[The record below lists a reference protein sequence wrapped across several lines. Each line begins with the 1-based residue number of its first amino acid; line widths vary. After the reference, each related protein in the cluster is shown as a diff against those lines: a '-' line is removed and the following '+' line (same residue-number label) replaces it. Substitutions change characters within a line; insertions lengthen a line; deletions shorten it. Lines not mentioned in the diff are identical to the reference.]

1 MAARYEG
8 TKLHKSIQ
16 KLGIQLQTPCIQIPK
31 LGHARIMHEA
41 PRQTDRGVHKI
52 WRWVEPVVVVVVA
65 PQKVKKNWVKFQQTR
80 H

>member
-8 TKLHKSIQ
+8 TELHKSIQ
-16 KLGIQLQTPCIQIPK
+16 KLRIQLQH
-31 LGHARIMHEA
+31 HASRFQNLVMTRIVHEA

-65 PQKVKKNWVKFQQTR
+65 PQKVKRNWVKFQQTQ